1 MAQALHFDLAGVG
14 EGALVDQATD
24 ADQVFLL
31 VGVADLAFQLVADV
45 EVVFQGALATT
56 GDNGNLIQ
64 PSFQRFFNAVLDQWL
79 VHHRQHFLG
88 HGFSRWQEASTVT
101 GCWEQAFLDHIS
113 PCNGCVYEFRRSLI
127 RRRVPYNAPRWLTDA
142 NIEKYSCR

>member
-56 GDNGNLIQ
+56 SDDADLGQAGFEGLFNG
-64 PSFQRFFNAVLDQWL
+64 VLDQWL
-79 VHHRQHFLG
+79 VDHRQHFLG
-88 HGFSRWQEASTVT
+88 HGLGGREEASAVA
-101 GCWEQAFLDHIS
+101 GSREQTFLDHGGPS
-113 PCNGCVYEFRRSLI
+113 GWTYVPGARSLM
-127 RRRVPYNAPRWLTDA
+127 RPGTPYNARPHRH
-142 NIEKYSCR
+142 